1 MTQLISVLGA
11 KPSELSVSQRT
22 DPFEL
27 SPGLCINTMR
37 NARELLR
44 QINGII
50 AFFLKEQNQNVLK
63 NIASISRKLRYIIQ
77 VLNVQSFLGHKE

>member
-11 KPSELSVSQRT
+11 KPNEMSVSQRT

-44 QINGII
+44 
-50 AFFLKEQNQNVLK
+50 
-63 NIASISRKLRYIIQ
+63 
-77 VLNVQSFLGHKE
+77 